1 MRNLKP
7 IEMFLIKEAED
18 MIPSFYP
25 GEQTKIRITKCSNP
39 MFWYKDHIG
48 EEFTAVENQDLHM
61 RRERE
66 ASGIGFWKIVPDE
79 RLKYKG
85 VFYVNKED
93 AEVIG

>member
-18 MIPSFYP
+18 RIDSFYP

-48 EEFTAVENQDLHM
+48 EEFTAVENPDSS
-61 RRERE
+61 RVP
-66 ASGIGFWKIVPDE
+66 GNTPVWKIVPDE

>member
-18 MIPSFYP
+18 RVDSFYP
-25 GEQTKIRITKCSNP
+25 GEQSKIRITKCSNP

-48 EEFTAVENQDLHM
+48 EEYTAVENQETHKVP
-61 RRERE
+61 ENTPV
-66 ASGIGFWKIVPDE
+66 WKIVPDE

>member
-18 MIPSFYP
+18 RIYSFYP
-25 GEQTKIRITKCSNP
+25 GEQTKIRITRCSNP

-48 EEFTAVENQDLHM
+48 EEFMAVENPDSSRVPGNTPH
-61 RRERE
+61 
-66 ASGIGFWKIVPDE
+66 WKIVPDE

-85 VFYVNKED
+85 VFYVHKED

>member
-48 EEFTAVENQDLHM
+48 EEFTAVENPDSS
-61 RRERE
+61 RVP
-66 ASGIGFWKIVPDE
+66 GNTPVWKIVPDE